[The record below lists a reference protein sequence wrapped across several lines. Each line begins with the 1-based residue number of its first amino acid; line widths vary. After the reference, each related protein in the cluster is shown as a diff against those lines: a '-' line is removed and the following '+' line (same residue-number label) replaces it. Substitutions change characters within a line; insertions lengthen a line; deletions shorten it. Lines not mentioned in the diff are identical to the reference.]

1 MQMSNFL
8 CRESVDV
15 YAAQNV
21 YIGLVCRREIKYDGS
36 YPKTAEV
43 QLTFESL
50 FRFYLGDWGF
60 RGGF

>member
-21 YIGLVCRREIKYDGS
+21 YIGLVCRREIKYDSS

-43 QLTFESL
+43 QLETILAVLLLEK
-50 FRFYLGDWGF
+50 GF
-60 RGGF
+60 

>member
-21 YIGLVCRREIKYDGS
+21 FISLVCRRVIEYYGS

-43 QLTFESL
+43 QLETILAVLLLEK
-50 FRFYLGDWGF
+50 GF
-60 RGGF
+60 